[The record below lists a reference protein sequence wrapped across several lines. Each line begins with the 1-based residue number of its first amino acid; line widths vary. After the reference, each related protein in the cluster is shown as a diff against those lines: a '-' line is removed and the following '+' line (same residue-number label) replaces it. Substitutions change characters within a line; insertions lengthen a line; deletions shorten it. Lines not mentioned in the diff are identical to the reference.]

1 MSEILVCPKCKS
13 EYELQSSFEDESIIV
28 SQTAC
33 KCDNTPKLVQGK
45 KFLDSIMNEL
55 DKLFKKGKK

>member
-13 EYELQSSFEDESIIV
+13 EYELQSSFQDESIIV

-33 KCDNTPKLVQGK
+33 KCKNEPKLVNGK
-45 KFLDSIMNEL
+45 KYLDYVMSQI
-55 DKLFKKGKK
+55 DQLFKKGKK

>member
-13 EYELQSSFEDESIIV
+13 EYELQSSFQDESIIV

-33 KCDNTPKLVQGK
+33 KCDTTPKLIQGK
-45 KFLDSIMNEL
+45 KALDYAIDKLNEL
-55 DKLFKKGKK
+55 FKGKK